1 MASPRL
7 YVRADQRLFERVL
20 QAAEAEGL
28 TISGFVRRAI
38 LDRLEDSGREAAE
51 RAALL
56 AQARKFLAAHRD
68 GGYEVSIVER
78 LAGFLEEVGGRISK
92 AEQHGR
98 RRALAEV
105 AAGSLEALAPD
116 GEVLELADFRLRSE
130 ADLPVILETPPPRRR
145 GFLRLSLVEERARE
159 LLATV
164 PEPAPVPSAA
174 GLLGEAST
182 RELWNEAVGWPGWR
196 RLYCPVHGVV
206 PSAPS
211 NPDRCYLGC
220 RVSTGGDGPKVA

>member
-1 MASPRL
+1 MASPRVAL
-7 YVRADQRLFERVL
+7 RLDERVHARML
-20 QAAEAEGL
+20 QAAEVEGL
-28 TISGFVRRAI
+28 SVSGWVRRAI
-38 LDRLEDSGREAAE
+38 LDRLDDASREAMQRAE
-51 RAALL
+51 LVS
-56 AQARKFLAAHRD
+56 QARKFLADHRD

-105 AAGSLEALAPD
+105 VAGGLQPLD
-116 GEVLELADFRLRSE
+116 GEVLELAEYRLRSE

-145 GFLRLSLVEERARE
+145 GFLRLSLVEQRARE
-159 LLATV
+159 LLATA